1 MVNSIVRTDRWQL
14 NPTPEQLS
22 YLEATKREYRL
33 LCKALSYVVMG
44 HWTEIVEATS
54 CCAAIEKLIHKT
66 SSNPSPKYLYFQKR
80 FYKFPSYL
88 RRAAIEFV
96 LGQVSSFLTRYY
108 GWQSGS
114 RKRKDALPPRFN
126 PAAGCYPALYRGQ
139 CIKFSGDFGSAQTAD
154 KGARTPCPNCLIKV
168 WNGSDWVWI
177 DVQITRV
184 RERHLLAH
192 SKGLSP
198 SLIVRDGKAHLSV
211 PFKLHPKKLS
221 GDLVCA
227 VDVGINTTA
236 TATIVSS
243 DGTVIS
249 RAFFHRGGDIDRR
262 DKVLGQIRHKARL
275 TKKLHKGFC
284 KGLYRRAK
292 GINHNMAQHISKEIV
307 QFAQLHD
314 ASVIVFENL
323 KDWKPKAGKKRSTL
337 KQRFHGWL
345 HRLLVQL
352 TQNKFVEVGGLVEL
366 VYPRGTSLGA
376 YDGSGQVKRSKA
388 NYALATFQNGK
399 RYNADLNGSS
409 NIAARYWAYKLKLA
423 YRNGRQLL
431 SSKSSGS
438 KSRMPITLSHL
449 WDLDA
454 TQLL

>member
-1 MVNSIVRTDRWQL
+1 MTNSIVRTDRWQL
-14 NPTPEQLS
+14 NPTPEQHEFLD
-22 YLEATKREYRL
+22 ATVNEYRAF
-33 LCKALSYVVMG
+33 CKALSYVVMG

-54 CCAAIEKLIHKT
+54 RCAAIEKLIHRT
-66 SSNPSPKYLYFQKR
+66 SSNPNPKYQYFQKR

-96 LGQVSSFLTRYY
+96 LGQVSSFVTRYY
-108 GWQSGS
+108 DWQSGN
-114 RKRKDALPPRFN
+114 RKRRDALPPRFN
-126 PAAGCYPALYRGQ
+126 PEAGCYPALYRGQ
-139 CIKFSGDFGSAQTAD
+139 CIKFFDDFGTAQ
-154 KGARTPCPNCLIKV
+154 IKV
-168 WNGSDWVWI
+168 WNGSDWVWCE
-177 DVQITRV
+177 VKITRV
-184 RERHLLAH
+184 RQRHLLSH

-198 SLIVRDGKAHLSV
+198 SLIVRGGKAHLSV

-221 GDLVCA
+221 GELVCA

-236 TATIVSS
+236 TATIV
-243 DGTVIS
+243 DLRGTVIS
-249 RAFFHRGGDIDRR
+249 RKFFHRGGDIGRR
-262 DKVLGQIRHKARL
+262 DKVLGQIRRKAKL

-284 KGLYRRAK
+284 KGLYRRAQ
-292 GINHNMAQHISKEIV
+292 GINHNMAQHISKQIV
-307 QFAQLHD
+307 QFAQQHG

-352 TQNKFVEVGGLVEL
+352 TENKLVEVGGKVEL
-366 VYPRGTSLGA
+366 VYPRGTSSWA
-376 YDGSGQVKRSKA
+376 YDGSGQLKRSKD
-388 NYALATFQNGK
+388 NYALAAFQNGK
-399 RYNADLNGSS
+399 RYNADLNGSQ

-449 WDLDA
+449 WRDKDA
-454 TQLL
+454 TLLSVR

>member
-1 MVNSIVRTDRWQL
+1 MTNSIVRTDKWQL
-14 NPTPEQLS
+14 NPDTEQLN
-22 YLEATKREYRL
+22 YLEATVNEYRAF
-33 LCKALSYVVMG
+33 CKALSYVVTL
-44 HWTEIVEATS
+44 HWTKIVEATS
-54 CCAAIEKLIHKT
+54 RCAAIEKLIHKT
-66 SSNPSPKYLYFQKR
+66 RDNPNPKYQYFQNR

-96 LGQVSSFLTRYY
+96 LGQVCSFQTRYY
-108 GWQSGS
+108 DWQSGK
-114 RKRKDALPPRFN
+114 RKRRDALPPRFN
-126 PAAGCYPALYRGQ
+126 PEAECYPALYKGQ
-139 CIKFSGDFGSAQTAD
+139 CIKFDSKFTAAQ
-154 KGARTPCPNCLIKV
+154 IKV

-177 DVQITRV
+177 KVQIAQV
-184 RERHLLAH
+184 RQRHLLSH

-198 SLIVRDGKAHLSV
+198 SLIIRDGKAHLSV

-221 GDLVCA
+221 SDVVCA

-249 RAFFHRGGDIDRR
+249 RKFFHRGGDIDRR
-262 DKVLGQIRHKARL
+262 DKVLGQIRRKAKL

-284 KGLYRRAK
+284 KGLYRRAR

-307 QFAQLHD
+307 QFARAFG

-323 KDWKPKAGKKRSTL
+323 KDWKPSCGKKRSTL

-352 TQNKFVEVGGLVEL
+352 TENKFVEVGGKVEL
-366 VYPRGTSLGA
+366 VYPRGTSSWA
-376 YDGSGQVKRSKA
+376 YDGSGLLKRGKD
-388 NYALATFQNGK
+388 NYALASFASGK
-399 RYNADLNGSS
+399 RYNADLNGSQ

-438 KSRMPITLSHL
+438 KSRMPIVLSHL
-449 WDLDA
+449 WRDKDA
-454 TQLL
+454 TLLSAR

>member
-1 MVNSIVRTDRWQL
+1 MANSIVRTDRWQL
-14 NPTPEQLS
+14 KPTPEQLI
-22 YLEATKREYRL
+22 YLEATVNEYRVF
-33 LCKALSYVVMG
+33 CKALSYVVMG
-44 HWTEIVEATS
+44 HWTEITEATS
-54 CCAAIEKLIHKT
+54 RSCAIEKLIHKT
-66 SSNPSPKYLYFQKR
+66 SSNPNPKYQYFQNR

-96 LGQVSSFLTRYY
+96 LGQVSSFQTRYY
-108 GWQSGS
+108 DWQSGN
-114 RKRKDALPPRFN
+114 RKRPDALPPRFN
-126 PAAGCYPALYRGQ
+126 PEAGCYPALYRGQ
-139 CIKFSGDFGSAQTAD
+139 CVKFSNDFGNAQ
-154 KGARTPCPNCLIKV
+154 IKV
-168 WNGSDWVWI
+168 WNGSDWIWI
-177 DVQITRV
+177 EVQIARV
-184 RERHLLAH
+184 RQRHLLLH

-198 SLIVRDGKAHLSV
+198 SLIVKNGKAHLSV

-221 GDLVCA
+221 GEVVCA

-236 TATIVSS
+236 TATTVSS

-249 RAFFHRGGDIDRR
+249 RKFFHRGGDIDRR
-262 DKVLGQIRHKARL
+262 DKVLGQIRRKAKL

-284 KGLYRRAK
+284 KRLYRRAK

-307 QFAQLHD
+307 QFALFFG

-352 TQNKFVEVGGLVEL
+352 TQNKFVEVGGKVEL
-366 VYPRGTSLGA
+366 VYPRGTSSWA
-376 YDGSGQVKRSKA
+376 YDGSGQLKRSKA
-388 NYALATFQNGK
+388 NYALATFQSGK
-399 RYNADLNGSS
+399 HYNADLNGSQ

-438 KSRMPITLSHL
+438 KSRMPIVLSHL
-449 WDLDA
+449 WRDKDA
-454 TQLL
+454 TLLSSDEA

>member
-1 MVNSIVRTDRWQL
+1 MVNSIIRTDRWQL

-22 YLEATKREYRL
+22 YLEATVNEYRSF
-33 LCKALSYVVMG
+33 CKALSYVVMG
-44 HWTEIVEATS
+44 HWTEIVGATS
-54 CCAAIEKLIHKT
+54 RCTTIEKLIHQT
-66 SSNPSPKYLYFQKR
+66 SSNPNPKYQYFQKR

-96 LGQVSSFLTRYY
+96 LGQVSSFVTRYY
-108 GWQSGS
+108 DWQSGN
-114 RKRKDALPPRFN
+114 RKRRDALPPRFN
-126 PAAGCYPALYRGQ
+126 PETGCYPALYKGQ
-139 CIKFSGDFGSAQTAD
+139 CVKFNSNFTLAS
-154 KGARTPCPNCLIKV
+154 IKV

-177 DVQITRV
+177 DVQIAQV
-184 RERHLLAH
+184 RERHLVAH

-198 SLIVRDGKAHLSV
+198 SLIVKDGKAHLSV

-221 GDLVCA
+221 GSVVCA

-236 TATIVSS
+236 TATLVSS

-262 DKVLGQIRHKARL
+262 DKVLGQIRHKAKL
-275 TKKLHKGFC
+275 TKKLHRGFC
-284 KGLYRRAK
+284 KGLYRRAR

-307 QFAQLHD
+307 QFALSYG

-323 KDWKPKAGKKRSTL
+323 KDWKPKAGKKCSTL

-352 TQNKFVEVGGLVEL
+352 TENKFVEVGGKVEL
-366 VYPRGTSLGA
+366 VYPRGTSSWA
-376 YDGSGQVKRSKA
+376 YDGSGQLKRSKD

-399 RYNADLNGSS
+399 RYNADLNGSQ

-449 WDLDA
+449 WDWEA
-454 TQLL
+454 AHVRAAS

>member
-1 MVNSIVRTDRWQL
+1 MTNSIVRTDRWQL

-22 YLEATKREYRL
+22 YLEMTVNEYRA

-44 HWTEIVEATS
+44 HWTEIAGAS
-54 CCAAIEKLIHKT
+54 SRCAAIEKLIHKT
-66 SSNPSPKYLYFQKR
+66 SSNPNPKYQYFQKR

-96 LGQVSSFLTRYY
+96 GGQVSSFLTRYY
-108 GWQSGS
+108 DWQSGN

-126 PAAGCYPALYRGQ
+126 PETGCYPALYRGQ
-139 CIKFSGDFGSAQTAD
+139 CVKFDSGFTVAQ
-154 KGARTPCPNCLIKV
+154 IKV
-168 WNGSDWVWI
+168 WSGSDWVWI
-177 DVQITRV
+177 DVQILQV
-184 RERHLLAH
+184 RERHLLH
-192 SKGLSP
+192 KSKGLSP
-198 SLIVRDGKAHLSV
+198 SLIVRGGKAHLSV
-211 PFKLHPKKLS
+211 PFKLHPNKL
-221 GDLVCA
+221 GGKIVCA

-262 DKVLGQIRHKARL
+262 DKVLGQIRHKAKL

-284 KGLYRRAK
+284 KGLYRRAR

-307 QFAQLHD
+307 QFASQYG

-323 KDWKPKAGKKRSTL
+323 KDWKPKAGKRRSTL

-352 TQNKFVEVGGLVEL
+352 TENKFVEVGGKVEL
-366 VYPRGTSLGA
+366 VYPRGTSSWA
-376 YDGSGQVKRSKA
+376 YDGSGQLKRSKD
-388 NYALATFQNGK
+388 NYALATFKSGK
-399 RYNADLNGSS
+399 RYNADLSAS
-409 NIAARYWAYKLKLA
+409 YNIAARYWACKLKLA

-438 KSRMPITLSHL
+438 KSRMPITLSAL
-449 WDLDA
+449 WDRDA
-454 TQLL
+454 TFLLRSNEA

>member
-14 NPTPEQLS
+14 NPDTEQLS
-22 YLEATKREYRL
+22 YLEATVNEYRAF
-33 LCKALSYVVMG
+33 CKALSYVVTL

-54 CCAAIEKLIHKT
+54 RCAAVEKLIHKT
-66 SSNPSPKYLYFQKR
+66 SSNPNPKYQYFQKR

-88 RRAAIEFV
+88 RRAAIEFA
-96 LGQVSSFLTRYY
+96 LGQVCSFQTRYY
-108 GWQSGS
+108 DWQSGN
-114 RKRKDALPPRFN
+114 RKRRDALPPRFN
-126 PAAGCYPALYRGQ
+126 SSVGCYPALYKGQ
-139 CIKFSGDFGSAQTAD
+139 CIKFDSNFAVAE
-154 KGARTPCPNCLIKV
+154 IKV
-168 WNGSDWVWI
+168 WNGSDWIWI
-177 DVQITRV
+177 KVQIKQV
-184 RERHLLAH
+184 RQRHLLSH

-198 SLIVRDGKAHLSV
+198 SLIVREASAHLSV
-211 PFKLHPKKLS
+211 PFKLHPKKLP
-221 GDLVCA
+221 GELVCA
-227 VDVGINTTA
+227 IDVGINTTA

-262 DKVLGQIRHKARL
+262 DKALGQIRRKAKKTR
-275 TKKLHKGFC
+275 KLHRGFC

-307 QFAQLHD
+307 EFAQHHG

-323 KDWKPKAGKKRSTL
+323 KDWKPKALKKRSTL

-352 TQNKFVEVGGLVEL
+352 TENKFVEVGGKVEL
-366 VYPRGTSLGA
+366 VYPRGTSSWA
-376 YDGSGQVKRSKA
+376 YDGSGQLKRTKA
-388 NYALATFQNGK
+388 NYALATFQSGK
-399 RYNADLNGSS
+399 RYNADLCASY

-438 KSRMPITLSHL
+438 KSRMPIVLSHL
-449 WDLDA
+449 WRDKDA
-454 TQLL
+454 TLLSAR

>member
-1 MVNSIVRTDRWQL
+1 MTNSIVRTDRWQL
-14 NPTPEQLS
+14 NPTPEQHEF
-22 YLEATKREYRL
+22 LEATVDEYRAF
-33 LCKALSYVVMG
+33 CKALSYVVMG
-44 HWTEIVEATS
+44 HWTEIVDS
-54 CCAAIEKLIHKT
+54 PSRCAAIEKLIHKT
-66 SSNPSPKYLYFQKR
+66 GSNPNPKYQYFQKR

-96 LGQVSSFLTRYY
+96 NGQVSSFLTRYY
-108 GWQSGS
+108 DWQSGN
-114 RKRKDALPPRFN
+114 RKRKDARTPRFN
-126 PAAGCYPALYRGQ
+126 PESYCYPALYRGQ
-139 CIKFSGDFGSAQTAD
+139 CVKFDSEFTVA
-154 KGARTPCPNCLIKV
+154 KIKV

-177 DVQITRV
+177 DVQIVQV

-192 SKGLSP
+192 GKGLSP

-211 PFKLHPKKLS
+211 PFKLHPNKL
-221 GDLVCA
+221 GGKLVCA

-236 TATIVSS
+236 TATIVNS

-249 RAFFHRGGDIDRR
+249 RKFFHRGGDIDRR
-262 DKVLGQIRHKARL
+262 DKVLEQIRRKAKL

-284 KGLYRRAK
+284 KSLYRRAR

-307 QFAQLHD
+307 QFALTNG

-352 TQNKFVEVGGLVEL
+352 TENKFVEVGGKVEL
-366 VYPRGTSLGA
+366 VYPRGTSSWA
-376 YDGSGQVKRSKA
+376 YDGSGQLKRSKD
-388 NYALATFQNGK
+388 NYALATFASGK
-399 RYNADLNGSS
+399 RYNADLNGSQ

-423 YRNGRQLL
+423 YRNGRQLP
-431 SSKSSGS
+431 SSKSSGG
-438 KSRMPITLSHL
+438 KQRMPVTLSHL
-449 WDLDA
+449 WDREA
-454 TQLL
+454 AHVRAAS